1 MVNKITNALID
12 ERDCSPVSDVVDW
25 DIGIL
30 PDEEESLKEKL
41 VRVVK
46 DSLKTALEI
55 YKKKFRKP
63 SNQNIKDDIEISS
76 NQIQVD
82 KGAVDPKEFLLAEY
96 KGKCQL
102 CGTELHLHNGQKWIN
117 VYHIV
122 EKQNGAWWADR
133 PFNIL
138 GLCPN
143 CHALTKYG
151 GNRDISNIF
160 VEANDSLKGDAFAIE
175 VPEFKGDYYV
185 VSVNIN
191 GQCRDLKISKL
202 HLLYFSAL
210 VKLEMEDVEGQVAT
224 SNE

>member
-1 MVNKITNALID
+1 M
-12 ERDCSPVSDVVDW
+12 
-25 DIGIL
+25 
-30 PDEEESLKEKL
+30 
-41 VRVVK
+41 
-46 DSLKTALEI
+46 
-55 YKKKFRKP
+55 
-63 SNQNIKDDIEISS
+63 
-76 NQIQVD
+76 D